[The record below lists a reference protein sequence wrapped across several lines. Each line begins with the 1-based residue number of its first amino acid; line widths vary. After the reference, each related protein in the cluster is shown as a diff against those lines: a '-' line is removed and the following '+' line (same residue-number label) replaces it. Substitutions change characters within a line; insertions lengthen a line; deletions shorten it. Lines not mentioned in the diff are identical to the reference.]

1 MRKLLGLVILLV
13 SLPVYAFNLS
23 FLEYTPTYYFIKSD
37 WTLMQNTINDA
48 LNHGRDNQRFSWKN
62 PASTAFGY
70 VTPSATSRSNGQLCR
85 LATIWNSA
93 KTVTGDAT
101 YRFCKIDG
109 EWKVI

>member
-1 MRKLLGLVILLV
+1 MRKLLGLILLLV
-13 SLPVYAFNLS
+13 ALPAYAFNLS
-23 FLEYTPTYYFIKSD
+23 FLEYTPTYYFTKSD
-37 WTLMQNTINDA
+37 WTIMQKTINDA

-62 PASTAFGY
+62 PDSTAFGY
-70 VTPSATSRSNGQLCR
+70 VTPSATTHSDGQFCR
-85 LATIWNSA
+85 RVDIFNSA